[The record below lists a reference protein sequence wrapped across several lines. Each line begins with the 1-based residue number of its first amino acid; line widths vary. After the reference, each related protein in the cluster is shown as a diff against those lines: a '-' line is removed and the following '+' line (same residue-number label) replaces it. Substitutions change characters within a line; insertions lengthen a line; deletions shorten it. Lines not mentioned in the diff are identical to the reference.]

1 MMRYL
6 PVWPDSEMK
15 FGEAIAPP
23 TRAIAWP
30 DSEMKFGEAIAPPTR
45 AIDISKM
52 TLHSI
57 VNL

>member
-1 MMRYL
+1 MVRYL
-6 PVWPDSEMK
+6 PVWS
-15 FGEAIAPP
+15 
-23 TRAIAWP
+23 

-52 TLHSI
+52 TLDSI